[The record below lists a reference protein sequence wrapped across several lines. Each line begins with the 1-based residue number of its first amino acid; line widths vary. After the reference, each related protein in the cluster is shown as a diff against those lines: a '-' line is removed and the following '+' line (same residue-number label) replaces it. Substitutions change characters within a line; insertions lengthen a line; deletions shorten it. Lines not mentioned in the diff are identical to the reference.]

1 MQMKFVGAKSPDYQ
15 PIEWQE
21 NFITGSGLVRDVQS
35 EGNPLRLADLSI
47 RGLDAEYR
55 QTGASPEDDTRSGAI
70 EGLWGSD
77 NP

>member
-1 MQMKFVGAKSPDYQ
+1 MRSVGAEIPDYQ

-21 NFITGSGLVRDVQS
+21 NFITGSGLVGDVQS
-35 EGNPLRLADLSI
+35 EGNPPRLAGLSI

-55 QTGASPEDDTRSGAI
+55 QTGASPEDDVRSGAI

>member
-1 MQMKFVGAKSPDYQ
+1 MRFVGADIPDYQ

-21 NFITGSGLVRDVQS
+21 NFITGSGLVGDVQS
-35 EGNPLRLADLSI
+35 EGNPPRLVDLSI
-47 RGLDAEYR
+47 RGLDAEDC
-55 QTGASPEDDTRSGAI
+55 QTGASPESDNRSGAI

>member
-1 MQMKFVGAKSPDYQ
+1 MRFVGADIPDYQ

-55 QTGASPEDDTRSGAI
+55 QTEASPEDDTRSGAI
-70 EGLWGSD
+70 EVLWGSD